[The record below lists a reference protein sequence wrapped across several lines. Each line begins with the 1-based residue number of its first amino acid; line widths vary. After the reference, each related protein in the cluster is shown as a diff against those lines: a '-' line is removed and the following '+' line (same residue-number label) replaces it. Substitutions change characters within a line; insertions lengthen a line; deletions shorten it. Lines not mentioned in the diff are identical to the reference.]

1 MSTTTAAAER
11 RPRDPARLLRAGLL
25 HAVSIA
31 VGAAVV
37 VPIVFG
43 VLGGFKDN
51 GQLFTNPFGL
61 PEPWLPGNYLDT
73 LGSAAFWQQ
82 ATNSLVIAL
91 ASTVLVVLIGAMAG
105 YIFARY
111 AFPGRE
117 LLFTLFA
124 IGLMFPF
131 AVAILPLFVLL
142 RELNLLDNPLGV
154 ILPQA
159 AFGLPIT
166 IVILRSFFRGIPAEV
181 EESAVLDGC
190 GPFRFFWRILLP
202 MSRPALGTV
211 SVLAVVGSWNNFLLP
226 LIVFND
232 ARWWTLPL
240 GVQQFQSQ
248 YSADTARILAYVT
261 LAMLPSLVF
270 YALAERQLI
279 SGLTSGIGKG

>member
-1 MSTTTAAAER
+1 MSHASGARTARHGA
-11 RPRDPARLLRAGLL
+11 L
-25 HAVSIA
+25 HLVSVL

-43 VLGGFKDN
+43 ILGGFKDN
-51 GQLFTNPFGL
+51 GQLYTNPFGL
-61 PEPWLPGNYLDT
+61 PHPWVPGNYLDA
-73 LGSAAFWQQ
+73 LRSEAFWRQ
-82 ATNSLVIAL
+82 AANSLVVAL
-91 ASTVLVVLIGAMAG
+91 ATTVLVVGIGAMAAF
-105 YIFARY
+105 IFARY

-117 LLFTLFA
+117 VLFTLFA

-142 RELNLLDNPLGV
+142 RAMNLLGNPLGV
-154 ILPQA
+154 ILPQV

-166 IVILRSFFRGIPAEV
+166 IIILRSFFRGIPAEV

-211 SVLAVVGSWNNFLLP
+211 AVLAVVGSWNNYLLP

-232 ARWWTLPL
+232 SRWWTLPL

-261 LAMLPSLVF
+261 LAMLPSLLC
-270 YALAERQLI
+270 YAVAERQI
-279 SGLTSGIGKG
+279 IGGLTSGVGKG

>member
-1 MSTTTAAAER
+1 MTTAR
-11 RPRDPARLLRAGLL
+11 LARHGAL
-25 HAVSIA
+25 HVLSIL

-51 GQLFTNPFGL
+51 GQLFSNPFGL
-61 PEPWLPGNYLDT
+61 PDPWVPGNYLDA
-73 LGSAAFWQQ
+73 LSSSAFWRQ
-82 ATNSLVIAL
+82 ATNSLSIAVVT
-91 ASTVLVVLIGAMAG
+91 TVLVVGVGAMAA
-105 YIFARY
+105 YVFARY

-117 LLFTLFA
+117 TLFTLFA
-124 IGLMFPF
+124 VGLMFPF

-142 RELNLLDNPLGV
+142 RAMGLLGNPLGV
-154 ILPQA
+154 ILPQV

-166 IVILRSFFRGIPAEV
+166 IVILRSFFRTIPGEV

-190 GPFRFFWRILLP
+190 GPFRFFWKILLP

-211 SVLAVVGSWNNFLLP
+211 SVLAVVGSWNNYLLP

-232 ARWWTLPL
+232 SRWWTLPL

-248 YSADTARILAYVT
+248 YSSDTARILAYVV
-261 LAMLPSLVF
+261 LAMLPSLVC
-270 YALAERQLI
+270 YAFAERQLI

>member
-1 MSTTTAAAER
+1 MRAVRGGALH
-11 RPRDPARLLRAGLL
+11 LLCVL
-25 HAVSIA
+25 

-51 GQLFTNPFGL
+51 GQLYTNPFGL
-61 PEPWLPGNYLDT
+61 PSPWVPGNYT
-73 LGSAAFWQQ
+73 EVLGSAAFWQQ
-82 ATNSLVIAL
+82 AGNSVTIAVL
-91 ASTVLVVLIGAMAG
+91 STVLVVLVGAMAA

-117 LLFTLFA
+117 LLFTFFA

-131 AVAILPLFVLL
+131 AVAILPLFILL
-142 RELNLLDNPLGV
+142 REIGLLDNPLGV
-154 ILPQA
+154 ILPQV

-166 IVILRSFFRGIPAEV
+166 IIILRSFFRGIPAEV

-190 GPFRFFWRILLP
+190 GPFRFFWRILVP

-211 SVLAVVGSWNNFLLP
+211 AVLAVVGSWNNYLLP

-232 ARWWTLPL
+232 SRWWTLPL

-261 LAMLPSLVF
+261 IAMLPSLIC

-279 SGLTSGIGKG
+279 GGLTSGVGKG

>member
-1 MSTTTAAAER
+1 MTTTVTGR
-11 RPRDPARLLRAGLL
+11 RPRNRRRILREGVLQ
-25 HAVSIA
+25 AVTII
-31 VGAAVV
+31 VGAVV
-37 VPIVFG
+37 LIPIAFG

-51 GQLFTNPFGL
+51 GQLYANPFGL
-61 PEPWLPGNYLDT
+61 PQPWVPGNYLDA
-73 LGSAAFWQQ
+73 LGSTAFWRQ
-82 ATNSLVIAL
+82 ATNSLVVAV
-91 ASTVLVVLIGAMAG
+91 ASTVLVVLVGAMAA

-117 LLFTLFA
+117 VLFMLFA

-166 IVILRSFFRGIPAEV
+166 IVILRSFFRSIPAEV

-202 MSRPALGTV
+202 MARPALGTV

-232 ARWWTLPL
+232 ANWWTLPL

-261 LAMLPSLVF
+261 LAMLPSLAC
-270 YALAERQLI
+270 YAFAERQLI
-279 SGLTSGIGKG
+279 SGLTSGIGKD

>member
-1 MSTTTAAAER
+1 MKVVRAAY
-11 RPRDPARLLRAGLL
+11 L
-25 HAVSIA
+25 HGISIV

-61 PEPWLPGNYLDT
+61 PKPWVLGNYT
-73 LGSAAFWQQ
+73 EVLGSATFWRQV
-82 ATNSLVIAL
+82 TNSVTIAL
-91 ASTVLVVLIGAMAG
+91 ATTVLVVLIAAMAAF
-105 YIFARY
+105 IFARY

-124 IGLMFPF
+124 TGLMFPF

-142 RELNLLDNPLGV
+142 RGMGLLGNPLGV
-154 ILPQA
+154 ILPQV

-166 IVILRSFFRGIPAEV
+166 IVILRSFFRTIPAEV

-211 SVLAVVGSWNNFLLP
+211 SVLAVVGSWNNYLLP

-232 ARWWTLPL
+232 SRWWTLPL

-261 LAMLPSLVF
+261 LAMLPSLIC
-270 YALAERQLI
+270 YAFAERQLI
-279 SGLTSGIGKG
+279 GGLTSGLGKG

>member
-1 MSTTTAAAER
+1 MMTRTRAVALHTTS
-11 RPRDPARLLRAGLL
+11 L
-25 HAVSIA
+25 V
-31 VGAAVV
+31 VGAAVI

-43 VLGGFKDN
+43 ILGGFKDN

-61 PEPWLPGNYLDT
+61 PDPWLPGNYLDA
-73 LGSAAFWQQ
+73 LRSGAFWQQ
-82 ATNSLVIAL
+82 ATNSVVIAV
-91 ASTVLVVLIGAMAG
+91 ASTVLVVGVGAMAAF
-105 YIFARY
+105 IFARF

-117 LLFTLFA
+117 FLFTLFA

-142 RELNLLDNPLGV
+142 RGMNLLGNPLGV
-154 ILPQA
+154 ILPQV

-166 IVILRSFFRGIPAEV
+166 IVILRSFFRTIPAEV

-202 MSRPALGTV
+202 MARPALGTV
-211 SVLAVVGSWNNFLLP
+211 SVLAVVGSWNNYLLP

-232 ARWWTLPL
+232 SRWWTLPL

-261 LAMLPSLVF
+261 LAMLPSLIC

-279 SGLTSGIGKG
+279 GGLTSGLGKG

>member
-1 MSTTTAAAER
+1 MSQASGGR
-11 RPRDPARLLRAGLL
+11 LARHGIL
-25 HAVSIA
+25 HVLSIV

-61 PEPWLPGNYLDT
+61 PAPWHTENYT
-73 LGSAAFWQQ
+73 EALGSSAFWRQ
-82 ATNSLVIAL
+82 ATNSLTIAV
-91 ASTVLVVLIGAMAG
+91 ASTVLVVLIGAMAA
-105 YIFARY
+105 YVFARY

-117 LLFTLFA
+117 LIFSIFA

-142 RELNLLDNPLGV
+142 RGMGLLDNPLGV
-154 ILPQA
+154 ILPQV

-166 IVILRSFFRGIPAEV
+166 IIILRSFFRGIPAEV

-211 SVLAVVGSWNNFLLP
+211 AVLAVVGSWNNYLLP
-226 LIVFND
+226 LIVFTD
-232 ARWWTLPL
+232 SKWWTLPL

-261 LAMLPSLVF
+261 LAMLPSLIC
-270 YALAERQLI
+270 YAFAERQLI
-279 SGLTSGIGKG
+279 NGLTSGIGK

>member
-1 MSTTTAAAER
+1 MSHATGGR
-11 RPRDPARLLRAGLL
+11 LARHGAL
-25 HAVSIA
+25 HVLSVL

-51 GQLFTNPFGL
+51 GQLFNNPFGL
-61 PEPWLPGNYLDT
+61 PSPWVPGNYTEALT
-73 LGSAAFWQQ
+73 SVAFWRQ
-82 ATNSLVIAL
+82 ATNSLTIAV
-91 ASTVLVVLIGAMAG
+91 ASTILVVGVGAMAA
-105 YIFARY
+105 YIFARH

-117 LLFTLFA
+117 ALFTLFA
-124 IGLMFPF
+124 VGLMFPF

-142 RELNLLDNPLGV
+142 RQLHLLNNPLGV
-154 ILPQA
+154 ILPQV

-166 IVILRSFFRGIPAEV
+166 IIILRSFFRSIPAEV

-190 GPFRFFWRILLP
+190 GPMRFFWRILLP

-211 SVLAVVGSWNNFLLP
+211 SVLAVVGSWNNYLLP

-232 ARWWTLPL
+232 SRWWTLPL

-261 LAMLPSLVF
+261 LAMLPSLIC

-279 SGLTSGIGKG
+279 SGLTSGIGKD

>member
-1 MSTTTAAAER
+1 MSHASGTR
-11 RPRDPARLLRAGLL
+11 RVEHGAL
-25 HAVSIA
+25 HLVSILVAA
-31 VGAAVV
+31 VVV

-43 VLGGFKDN
+43 ILGGFKDN

-61 PEPWLPGNYLDT
+61 PDPWLPGNYLDA
-73 LGSAAFWQQ
+73 LKSQAFWQQ
-82 ATNSLVIAL
+82 AGNSLGVAL
-91 ASTVLVVLIGAMAG
+91 ASTVVVVGVGAMAAF
-105 YIFARY
+105 IFARY

-117 LLFTLFA
+117 ALFMFFA

-131 AVAILPLFVLL
+131 AVAIVPLFVLL
-142 RELNLLDNPLGV
+142 REMNLLDNPLGV
-154 ILPQA
+154 ILPQV

-166 IVILRSFFRGIPAEV
+166 IIILRSFFRGIPAEV

-211 SVLAVVGSWNNFLLP
+211 SVLAVVGSWNNYLLP
-226 LIVFND
+226 LIVYND
-232 ARWWTLPL
+232 AKWWTMPL

-261 LAMLPSLVF
+261 LAMLPSLIC
-270 YALAERQLI
+270 YALAERQI
-279 SGLTSGIGKG
+279 IGGLTSGVSKG